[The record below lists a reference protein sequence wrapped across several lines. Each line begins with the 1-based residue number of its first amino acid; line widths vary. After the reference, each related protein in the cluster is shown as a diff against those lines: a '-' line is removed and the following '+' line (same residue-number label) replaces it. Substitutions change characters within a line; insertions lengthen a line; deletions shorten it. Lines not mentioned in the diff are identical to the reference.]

1 MRLLFAFFAAVGL
14 GACTAPPQVAAP
26 LPAAEDVPV
35 SVTRAI
41 EVTRRIEPVAEVLC
55 RSETPQQA
63 CDFSILVNRDPRAGV
78 NAFQTIDPATGRPVI
93 ILTAGLI
100 RDVRNDDEL
109 AFVIGHEAAHH
120 IAQHLGAQ
128 QAAAQAGADFLGR
141 QAFER
146 GATEA
151 EIIEAAQAGA
161 FIGARRFSQTAELE
175 ADALGTIIAC
185 GAGFDPVLGAQ
196 FFSQLPDPGDR
207 ILGTHPPN
215 AARMEVVRATAA
227 QFCPQVSGVPQ
238 RS

>member
-1 MRLLFAFFAAVGL
+1 MRLLFALLASVSL
-14 GACTAPPQVAAP
+14 GACVAPSVVAPPVPAP
-26 LPAAEDVPV
+26 QDVPV

-41 EVTRRIEPVAEVLC
+41 EVTRRIEPVAEALC
-55 RSETPQQA
+55 RSETPQQV

-78 NAFQTIDPATGRPVI
+78 NAFQTIDPANGRPVI
-93 ILTAGLI
+93 ILTVGLI
-100 RDVRNDDEL
+100 QEVRNDDEL

-120 IAQHLGAQ
+120 IAQHLAAQ

-146 GATEA
+146 GASEA

-161 FIGARRFSQTAELE
+161 YIGARRFSQSAELE

-185 GAGFDPVLGAQ
+185 GAGFDPVLGSQ
-196 FFSQLPDPGDR
+196 FFSQLPDPTDR

-215 AARMEVVRATAA
+215 AARIDIVRQAA
-227 QFCPQVSGVPQ
+227 EQFC
-238 RS
+238 R